1 MMSRSF
7 MTIALIA
14 LGSIALSSCNVDKR
28 ALGVVDIEVVA
39 GQKLL
44 DPSVASF
51 VIEGGSSD
59 VRLLNVSSPSAV
71 VTRIVDGKKNDISMD
86 KGVAVPAGA
95 KVRFGPGEAQM
106 VLLEKVNRIP
116 RGTNE
121 IEMIFVFSNGDRQFA
136 TAPYEI
142 PDGAEELP

>member
-1 MMSRSF
+1 MSRSF
-7 MTIALIA
+7 LPIAILA

-51 VIEGGSSD
+51 VVEGGSSD

-71 VTRIVDGKKNDISMD
+71 VTRMVDANKKDISMD
-86 KGVAVPAGA
+86 KGVTIPAGG

-106 VLLEKVNRIP
+106 VLMDRVNRIP

-121 IEMIFVFSNGDRQFA
+121 IEIIFVFSNGDRQFA
-136 TAPYEI
+136 TAPYDI
-142 PDGAEELP
+142 PDGAEEL